1 MNAGSPSAD
10 RGAFPRPVGL
20 PKGLGG
26 GRGGTRWRRGGH
38 GARHLQAVRGRAGR
52 WRVSRPSRFGSGLSR
67 EGPGGLGLAPHEPGF
82 PGHWGQVMLAASG
95 PQWWR
100 EWGAVGG
107 RVPTPL
113 PLPLCGSTPSTG
125 LLRAAVC
132 GAGAGFGDRRESAW
146 PLWRAGSEGRF
157 RGQSSGV
164 ATRGRPQAAVGSEG

>member
-20 PKGLGG
+20 LKGLGG

-38 GARHLQAVRGRAGR
+38 GARHLQAVSGAGGQ
-52 WRVSRPSRFGSGLSR
+52 VGSEPTVPCFGSGLSR

-82 PGHWGQVMLAASG
+82 PGHWGQAMLAASG

-100 EWGAVGG
+100 EWGAVGR

-113 PLPLCGSTPSTG
+113 PLPLCGST
-125 LLRAAVC
+125 
-132 GAGAGFGDRRESAW
+132 
-146 PLWRAGSEGRF
+146 
-157 RGQSSGV
+157 
-164 ATRGRPQAAVGSEG
+164 